1 MTSEVETDMLNFEFL
16 SYLVQE
22 LIDFR
27 VFLAV

>member
-22 LIDFR
+22 LSDFR